1 MGSVNVIKL
10 IHIVVWSLPA
20 SISRIFFIF
29 LNRNSVPDKQFPIL
43 LCPQPLATTILLSVF
58 MNMMDDSMYL
68 M

>member
-29 LNRNSVPDKQFPIL
+29 LNRNSVPVKQFPIL
-43 LCPQPLATTILLSVF
+43 LCPLATTILLSVF